1 MATRKGSSAAKPQ
14 PAGTASGTAES
25 IQDRYG
31 AIEVPSLDQL
41 SYAEVDRIK
50 RVTNVD
56 LFGANLKPGKRLAVL
71 EWSARTRA
79 GQAVSLEDIYRHG
92 SMAGWQRV
100 AALSD
105 EDTDNDADDQDEDED
120 VEPLDPTRT
129 PAAP

>member
-1 MATRKGSSAAKPQ
+1 MATRKGSSPRNAV
-14 PAGTASGTAES
+14 PAETGSGATES

-31 AIEVPSLDQL
+31 PIEVPSLDQL

-79 GQAVSLEDIYRHG
+79 GQPVSLTDIYNNG
-92 SMAGWQRV
+92 SMAGWQKV

-105 EDTDNDADDQDEDED
+105 EDDADGEDADEDA
-120 VEPLDPTRT
+120 EPPDPTRT
-129 PAAP
+129 PAAA